1 MNGYP
6 AFAAA
11 LQDTGVLA
19 DPWLAATP
27 RFAAPRCLPAAR
39 AAAVATAAEA
49 IASVHDELARRVA
62 AEPALLDE
70 FFQLTPWQRGMA
82 LASLPDWHGIA
93 RADVFWTAS
102 GPQVCE
108 LNSDTPSGQAEAV
121 LANALATPALAPHSP
136 WRDANEGLPAR
147 FVAMV
152 EQTAAAIGHRRPL
165 QIGLL
170 YPTEMPEDLSMIAAY
185 ERWLGAAGHRVVLGA
200 PFNLGTASDGRA
212 SLLGEPCDVML
223 RHYKTDW
230 WGERLPVRDDEPPVA
245 DAAPLAEPLL
255 HLLQA
260 AVEGRTAVLNPFG
273 AVLTQNKR
281 AMAFCWEQIT
291 RFSTTAQT
299 AIRRYLPETVR
310 LERIREHLWQQRQD
324 WVLKSDYGCEG
335 AEVIVGPQVD
345 QATWEDALQHAIA
358 SRWVAQR
365 AFTPLPESDGA
376 VLNHG
381 VYLLAGRAA
390 GLLLREHG
398 PEPTDITSRIAP
410 AFIADGGLA

>member
-1 MNGYP
+1 MSTYR
-6 AFAAA
+6 AFAAS
-11 LQDTGVLA
+11 LQDTGVLS
-19 DPWLAATP
+19 DPWLAAAP

-39 AAAVATAAEA
+39 LAALAAAAEA
-49 IASVHDELARRVA
+49 IAAVHDELARRVA
-62 AEPALLDE
+62 AEPAWLDE

-82 LASLPDWHGIA
+82 LAALPDWHGIA
-93 RADVFWTAS
+93 RADVFWTAA
-102 GPQVCE
+102 GPHVCE

-121 LANALATPALAPHSP
+121 LANALAAPAPG
-136 WRDANEGLPAR
+136 RDANQHLPAR
-147 FVAMV
+147 FVALV
-152 EQTAAAIGHRRPL
+152 EQSAAALGHRSPL
-165 QIGLL
+165 QVGLL
-170 YPTEMPEDLSMIAAY
+170 YPTEMPEDLSMVAVY
-185 ERWLGAAGHRVVLGA
+185 ERWLAAAGHRVVLGS

-212 SLLGEPCDVML
+212 SLFGSPCDVVL

-230 WGERLPVRDDEPPVA
+230 WGERLPVRDDEPPVE
-245 DAAPLAEPLL
+245 DQAPLAAPLL

-260 AVEGRTAVLNPFG
+260 AVHGCTAVLNPFG

-281 AMAFCWEQIT
+281 AMAFCWEELP
-291 RFSTTAQT
+291 RFSPAAQA

-310 LERIREHLWQQRQD
+310 LERVREQLWDQRQD

-335 AEVIVGPQVD
+335 AEVVLGPHVD

-365 AFTPLPESDGA
+365 AFAPLPEADGA
-376 VLNHG
+376 VVNHG

-398 PEPTDITSRIAP
+398 EGPTDATARIAP
-410 AFIADGGLA
+410 AFVADGGDA